1 MRIRTI
7 KKSAQ
12 RLLAL
17 SAIVLALGITGVE
30 EGVVLCFGG
39 DGHIAIEAT
48 GLEGCVEA
56 GEPAPRTAS
65 VIASSVSSSHC
76 GPCVDVAL
84 ATSSVDEAV
93 AAAKP
98 TGPAPATVPVAGC
111 ALSVSRLLAA
121 TSHLPTTRFISEK
134 PHTVVIRC

>member
-7 KKSAQ
+7 KKSAR
-12 RLLAL
+12 RLLEL
-17 SAIVLALGITGVE
+17 IAIALALGITGVE
-30 EGVVLCFGG
+30 GGVVLCFGD

-48 GLEGCVEA
+48 GLEGCFEV
-56 GEPAPRTAS
+56 GEPAPRAAS
-65 VIASSVSSSHC
+65 VIASPVSSSHC

-84 ATSSVDEAV
+84 AASLVDGAV

-98 TGPAPATVPVAGC
+98 MGPAPATVPVAGL
-111 ALSVSRLLAA
+111 APPVSRPLAA
-121 TSHLPTTRFISEK
+121 ASHLPTTGFISEK